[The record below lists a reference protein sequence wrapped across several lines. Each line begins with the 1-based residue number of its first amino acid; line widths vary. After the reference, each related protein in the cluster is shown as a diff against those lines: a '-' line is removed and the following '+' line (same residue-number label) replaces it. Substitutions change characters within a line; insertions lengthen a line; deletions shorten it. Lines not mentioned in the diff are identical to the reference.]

1 MTTSNKELLYD
12 IRKELKILNYNFET
26 WSKTMIE
33 TMIHVL
39 EKEDK
44 K

>member
-1 MTTSNKELLYD
+1 MTDTNELLYD
-12 IRKELKILNYNFET
+12 IRKELKILNRNFDT
-26 WSKTMIE
+26 WSKLMLNTMIQ
-33 TMIHVL
+33 VL